1 MCFSFLHLLRGIKEL
16 GASLTDTKDN
26 LSDIKAILE
35 GALKITE
42 DIEKVTEQVD
52 NLVSFYANESK
63 IALREQLS
71 TTMTMEGREKL
82 SNQDFL
88 LAYKRKFE
96 NEISRIIE
104 CNSSKQARVTILNI
118 IKQQKRSVDGLKL
131 KFEGTS
137 YKLLTLHKVEKYLT
151 ESLLLY
157 NRGYANFN
165 LENNLTLDETATS
178 NNIKAFCDEQRIIE
192 QLEELLKAYC
202 FSEIEDARHHRN
214 AFESESLK
222 FRDRATR
229 VRKFRKY
236 LKSRI
241 RLKKIGSMYK
251 EEINIPV
258 SVDLKKV
265 SDQIWDIEKSL
276 NKQCR
281 EVIDVLRQLPR
292 QRFADV
298 LRQEYTFNLSDI
310 IQEFRSPFRGKD
322 HDVTLIPDFDPNLCT
337 SGEESFGNL
346 SNCTV
351 IECLQ
356 ISDEKIQ
363 RLPYQK
369 KGHKVIFKNKERSQE
384 TGKIAK
390 EEFHCFID
398 SADITFS
405 EDEKCRN
412 EEAIIVSRNIKT
424 GSQKSK
430 KTLFKKPSSKEKV
443 ALMRNLIEEKPF
455 DALGKKKENVSYHV
469 NISNSSDNEDM
480 YKSTIFNKTVVID
493 PSLIYND
500 FENMLLPVFD
510 AIGRKSF
517 HYAIQSIDKSHVF
530 LSHIIDIATNI
541 EHFIN
546 SSAKENGAR
555 NIFIDNF
562 IDACTVD
569 LNEEGR
575 ITMKKLIHA
584 VLFSK
589 ENRKHLCRSLEHKL
603 PSIMGSALKSYAGM
617 IEEIKLKKNNT

>member
-1 MCFSFLHLLRGIKEL
+1 MCFSFLNLLRGIKEL

-26 LSDIKAILE
+26 LSDIKSILE

-42 DIEKVTEQVD
+42 DIEKVSEQVD

-63 IALREQLS
+63 ISLREQLS

-82 SNQDFL
+82 SNKDFI
-88 LAYKRKFE
+88 LAYKTKFE

-131 KFEGTS
+131 KFEETS
-137 YKLLTLHKVEKYLT
+137 YKLTTLHEVEKYLT

-192 QLEELLKAYC
+192 QLEELLKAYYL
-202 FSEIEDARHHRN
+202 SEIEDAGYHRN

-241 RLKKIGSMYK
+241 KLKKIGSMYK

-258 SVDLKKV
+258 NVDLKKV
-265 SDQIWDIEKSL
+265 SDQIWDIEKNL
-276 NKQCR
+276 NKQCM
-281 EVIDVLRQLPR
+281 EVIEVLRQLPR

-298 LRQEYTFNLSDI
+298 LKQEYTFNLSDI
-310 IQEFRSPFRGKD
+310 IQELRSPFRGTD
-322 HDVTLIPDFDPNLCT
+322 HDVTLIPDFDPNLHT
-337 SGEESFGNL
+337 SGEENFANL

-363 RLPYQK
+363 RLPYLTK
-369 KGHKVIFKNKERSQE
+369 SHKVIFKNKERSQDSE
-384 TGKIAK
+384 KIAK
-390 EEFHCFID
+390 EELKFID

-424 GSQKSK
+424 RSQKSK
-430 KTLFKKPSSKEKV
+430 ETLFKKSSNKEKV
-443 ALMRNLIEEKPF
+443 ALMRNLTEEKPF
-455 DALGKKKENVSYHV
+455 DALKKEKEKVSYHV
-469 NISNSSDNEDM
+469 NISNSFDDVDI
-480 YKSTIFNKTVVID
+480 YKSTIFNKTIVID
-493 PSLIYND
+493 PSLIYHD
-500 FENMLLPVFD
+500 FENMLSPVFD
-510 AIGRKSF
+510 AIARKSF
-517 HYAIQSIDKSHVF
+517 HYAIESIDKSHVF

-541 EHFIN
+541 EHLIN

-569 LNEEGR
+569 LSEEGR
-575 ITMKKLIHA
+575 IMMKKLVHA
-584 VLFSK
+584 ILFSK
-589 ENRKHLCRSLEHKL
+589 ESRKHLCRSLEHKL
-603 PSIMGSALKSYAGM
+603 PSIMGNVLKNYAGM